1 MTALLNPAL
10 FCFYLLA
17 VTFVFYVRL
26 FLGSEVITNSTPT
39 KEQPKSTPSG
49 SSGESMDSVSVS
61 SCESNH
67 SESEEVCV
75 TPIDT
80 PDEPQKKV
88 QPGACCQHN

>member
-1 MTALLNPAL
+1 M
-10 FCFYLLA
+10 
-17 VTFVFYVRL
+17 
-26 FLGSEVITNSTPT
+26 ITNSTPT

-67 SESEEVCV
+67 SESEEVCI

-88 QPGACCQHN
+88 QSGTHCWHTLHQDSLSILRAGTRCFPRPVSPD